1 MHLAI
6 IALFGLM
13 FAAVPVAASADGD
26 TLSRISETNSIT
38 IAYSPDSLP
47 ISYEDDSGS
56 AAGYSVELCRRIVAH
71 LKENLGLDTLKT
83 NWIKGNTP
91 ERLKAVADGRA
102 DMECGTTTVT
112 LDRQEK
118 VDFSNFIFVE
128 SGGVLVKADAG
139 IERLVHLDGK
149 KVAVV
154 PETTTDKRLRKAM
167 TVNAVTAEMVP
178 ISDAGEGMAKLEAG
192 EVDAFAGDRLVL
204 VGQASAS
211 ELKDN
216 LGMVMEEFS
225 LDPYAF
231 ALPRGD
237 SDFRLEVN
245 RALAKIYR
253 GDDIGRIFSKS
264 FGPNAT
270 PAELLQVVYLFYGF
284 AD

>member
-1 MHLAI
+1 MRLAKS
-6 IALFGLM
+6 ALFCLIL
-13 FAAVPVAASADGD
+13 AVAPLSAMAGGD
-26 TLSRISETNSIT
+26 TLSRISESKSIT

-47 ISYEDDSGS
+47 ISYQDESGS

-71 LKENLGLDTLKT
+71 LKETLALDTLKT

-91 ERLKAVADGRA
+91 ERLQAVADGRA

-112 LDRQEK
+112 LARQEM
-118 VDFSNFIFVE
+118 VDFSNFVFVE

-139 IERLVHLDGK
+139 IERLVHLEGK

-154 PETTTDKRLRKAM
+154 PDTTTDKRLRKALG
-167 TVNAVTAEMVP
+167 VNAVTAEMVP
-178 ISDAGEGMAKLEAG
+178 ISDAGEGMARLEKG

-204 VGQASAS
+204 VGQANAS
-211 ELKDN
+211 ELRDN

-231 ALPRGD
+231 SLPRGD
-237 SDFRLEVN
+237 ADFRLEVN
-245 RALAKIYR
+245 TALAKIYR
-253 GDDIGRIFSKS
+253 SDEIGRIFSKS
-264 FGPNAT
+264 FGPNAA
-270 PAELLQVVYLFYGF
+270 PADLLQVVYLFYGF